1 MDTSFSYIFISL
13 YMLLIFLRYF
23 RVDTGGNPPAK
34 SWEPLSFFPFAN
46 ISFQRH
52 MNIIIDL
59 ISFFFISK
67 DIRLLG
73 VIYYL
78 HSTEFSLYFQYHFPS
93 SSFFFCQ
100 FDVRRLAILC
110 NIHSPGSS
118 QLSFNSFFC
127 AGLGS
132 TWTAP
137 PFSSIIYFFFY
148 FFLYFK
154 HLRWVQVVCTCQRH
168 LQPLSSFDY
177 NTPTTT
183 FFLLSPFYYTLI
195 NTWADENCMCL
206 CIYLF
211 FLYV

>member
-100 FDVRRLAILC
+100 FDVRRLAILY
-110 NIHSPGSS
+110 NIQSRLISTVS
-118 QLSFNSFFC
+118 LSIVQYFFSALALVQHEPHPFFSSFF
-127 AGLGS
+127 
-132 TWTAP
+132 
-137 PFSSIIYFFFY
+137 IYFY
-148 FFLYFK
+148 FFLFI
-154 HLRWVQVVCTCQRH
+154 
-168 LQPLSSFDY
+168 F
-177 NTPTTT
+177 
-183 FFLLSPFYYTLI
+183 
-195 NTWADENCMCL
+195 
-206 CIYLF
+206 
-211 FLYV
+211 

>member
-118 QLSFNSFFC
+118 QLSLSFNFFF
-127 AGLGS
+127 LHWHWPWFNMNR
-132 TWTAP
+132 T
-137 PFSSIIYFFFY
+137 PFSSLFYLFFISFY
-148 FFLYFK
+148 ILSICGGSKWCALVSDTCNHSHHSITTRPPQPFF
-154 HLRWVQVVCTCQRH
+154 
-168 LQPLSSFDY
+168 
-177 NTPTTT
+177 
-183 FFLLSPFYYTLI
+183 FFLLSIIL
-195 NTWADENCMCL
+195 L
-206 CIYLF
+206 
-211 FLYV
+211 